1 MSTTELEH
9 LNTSPPPA
17 ARPTWRRILRG
28 GLVAGA
34 MVALVLAGFATIGG
48 FLGRDHWRLELLGHF
63 RVQYFWMLAAASAT
77 LLLARRWL
85 SGTVAGL
92 LALVNLSLV
101 APLYFGSDELSG
113 ATPELKLLSL
123 NVHFLNRDF
132 QPTLDLIADEQ
143 PDVILLMEITPDW
156 AEALKPLNAIYPHAH
171 VMPSHRTDG
180 MALFSRYP
188 LAKLEVERCPGINL
202 PTLIAE
208 IDLPG
213 GPVTVVG
220 THPASP
226 GSAGLFEARNIQL
239 AMVADWVAERAGPVV
254 LIGDLNT
261 TSWSPY
267 FGDLISASGLR
278 DTRYGYGVEP
288 TWPWFPLPLRIPID
302 HCLVS
307 PHFGVVSRHVGPR
320 VGSDHRPIIVELVY

>member
-1 MSTTELEH
+1 MTITEREH
-9 LNTSPPPA
+9 LSTPPPPVL
-17 ARPTWRRILRG
+17 RPSWRRLG
-28 GLVAGA
+28 GGLLVAGA
-34 MVALVLAGFATIGG
+34 ILVLLLAGLATLGG
-48 FLGRDHWRLELLGHF
+48 FLGRSHWRLELLGHF
-63 RVQYFWMLAAASAT
+63 RVQYFWALAASCAV
-77 LLLARRWL
+77 LLCARRWITASL
-85 SGTVAGL
+85 AGVL
-92 LALVNLSLV
+92 TLVNLSLI
-101 APLYFGSDELSG
+101 APYYFGADDLAG
-113 ATPELKLLSL
+113 ATPQLKLLSL
-123 NVHFLNRDF
+123 NVHVLNRDY

-143 PDVILLMEITPDW
+143 PDVILLMEVTPEW
-156 AEALKPLNAIYPHAH
+156 IEALEPIASLYPYSKL
-171 VMPSHRTDG
+171 MPSKRTDG
-180 MALFSRYP
+180 MALYSRHKIS
-188 LAKLEVERCPGINL
+188 KLDVERCPGINL

-208 IDLPG
+208 LELPG

-239 AMVADWVAERAGPVV
+239 AMVADWVAERTGPKV

-267 FGDLISASGLR
+267 FRDLVSESGLR

-307 PHFGVVSRHVGPR
+307 PHFGVVSRRVGPS
-320 VGSDHRPIIVELVY
+320 VGSDHRPIVVELVY